1 MKLNK
6 TAKKI
11 SLIGGCI
18 LIITIVLGKT
28 YNIPILSTVVN
39 TVLYPIEKSVYYIS
53 ESIEKV
59 ALRFKNVESFI
70 KTNEELQ
77 KTVDELKYENTV
89 LNQYKEENDNLKNL
103 LDLKKRYKSYQG
115 TGANV
120 IGKDSGN
127 WYKVFTIDKGL
138 SNDINK
144 NSVILADG
152 GLVGYVDEATYLTSK
167 VVSII
172 DSRSNVSAEVVRTG
186 DMGIVKGDIELGN
199 NGLCVLKINSESEVV
214 KGDQII
220 TSHLSSIYPPGIL
233 IGVVEDVVTSD
244 NELVNYA
251 HIRPIVDFKHLEHVL
266 VIENN

>member
-11 SLIGGCI
+11 SIISGCVLIV
-18 LIITIVLGKT
+18 TIVLGKT
-28 YNIPILSTVVN
+28 YNIPILSTVIN

-53 ESIEKV
+53 QSIEEV
-59 ALRFKNVESFI
+59 SLRFQNVESLI

-77 KTVDELKYENTV
+77 KTVDELTYENTI
-89 LNQYKEENDNLKNL
+89 LNQYKEENDSLKNL
-103 LDLKKRYKSYQG
+103 LDLKKRYKAYQG

-120 IGKDSGN
+120 IAKDSGN

-138 SNDINK
+138 SSGINK

-152 GLVGYVDEATYLTSK
+152 GLVGYVDESTYLTSK
-167 VVSII
+167 VISII

-186 DMGIVKGDIELGN
+186 DMGIVKGDIELGS
-199 NGLCVLKINSESEVV
+199 NGICVLKINSESEVV

-233 IGVVEDVVTSD
+233 IGVVEDVVSSD

-251 HIRPIVDFKHLEHVL
+251 YIRPTVDFKHLEQVL
-266 VIENN
+266 VIKND